1 MIGRDYIAV
10 RRLSTK
16 EDVTLAEPGA
26 TCENVPEGSLGWLL
40 DRGWI
45 KPAPGSLA
53 PRLGRKPRKE

>member
-1 MIGRDYIAV
+1 MNGRDYVAV

-16 EDVTLAEPGA
+16 QDTTLAAPGD
-26 TCENVPEGSLGWLL
+26 TCENVPEDSLGWLL

-45 KPAPGSLA
+45 KPAPGSMA